1 MKITEHKVRL
11 WNDQRLQALVTVVFE
26 ACFVV
31 RNIKVIEGRDG
42 KLFVAM
48 PSRRLPDGKYVDIAH
63 PINREFRAYLEQTI
77 LDAYED
83 ERALYDAD
91 PEVYTRTKRAGPRDE
106 GPLDT
111 EETEEDGN
119 YAPHH

>member
-1 MKITEHKVRL
+1 MRITEYKVRL

-26 ACFVV
+26 GCFVV

-63 PINREFRAYLEQTI
+63 PINREFRGYLEKTI

-83 ERALYDAD
+83 ERALYESDPDAYG
-91 PEVYTRTKRAGPRDE
+91 EGGHAGTDSDD
-106 GPLDT
+106 GPLDKD
-111 EETEEDGN
+111 EEDGSWV
-119 YAPHH
+119 PRH